1 MFICKNISKKG
12 SSLYFAGV
20 NVEELANKYGTPL
33 YIMDENRI
41 RENIKTYVDSLRLYF
56 GGNAIPLFA
65 SKSCSFKQIYRIMK
79 EEGIGIDVV
88 SIGEIYTAKEAGF
101 DLKKS
106 YFHGNNKTRQDIE
119 FAISNGVGVFVV
131 DNEDEL
137 TLLNE
142 VAKEKGVNQEI
153 LIRITPGIDTHT
165 YEAVN
170 TGKVDS
176 KFGNAIK
183 TGLADSIVKKA
194 ISLSNV
200 TLSGFH
206 CHLGSQVFEED
217 VFERGAKIMIDFISH
232 VKEDYGIE
240 ISKLNL
246 GGGFGVRYVES
257 DPIINIDK
265 KIEEIS
271 KVVKDEC
278 EKKGLKV
285 PFILLEPGR
294 SIVADSGMTVYRVGS
309 VKEIKDFKKY
319 LSIDGGMGD
328 NPRYAL
334 YKSKYTI
341 LPVTKMDLQFTEEY
355 SVVGRC
361 CESGDIIGENISLP
375 KMEVGDLVA
384 VLTTGA
390 YNYSMASNYNRLL
403 RPMVIMIKGGK
414 DYVAVKRETLE
425 YLVGLD
431 V

>member
-20 NVEELANKYGTPL
+20 SVEELANKYGTPL

-142 VAKEKGVNQEI
+142 VAKEKGLNQEI

-271 KVVKDEC
+271 KVVKGEC

-341 LPVTKMDLQFTEEY
+341 LPVSKMDLQFTEEY

-403 RPMVIMIKGGK
+403 RPMVIMIKDGK